1 MIDTSSASRG
11 NTLTPMVERDTK
23 DGGIIDISQAL
34 KDALNDTSKTIDRLE
49 AKLHHVMLTPIKP
62 ENPGKDVPNI
72 FSPFQEEMDKIKRTA
87 IALNIRLMNITD
99 SLTL

>member
-1 MIDTSSASRG
+1 MIDTSFASRG
-11 NTLTPMVERDTK
+11 NTLTPSVERDTR
-23 DGGIIDISQAL
+23 DGGIIEISQAL

-49 AKLHHVMLTPIKP
+49 IKLHHVMLVAAKP
-62 ENPGKDVPNI
+62 EDPKKDMPNI
-72 FSPFQEEMDKIKRTA
+72 FSPFQEEMDKIKRMA